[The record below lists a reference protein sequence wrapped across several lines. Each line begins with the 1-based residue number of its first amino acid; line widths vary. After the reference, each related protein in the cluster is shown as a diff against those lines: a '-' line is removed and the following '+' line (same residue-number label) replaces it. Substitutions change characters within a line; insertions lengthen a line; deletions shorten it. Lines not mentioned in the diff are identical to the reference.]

1 MRLTIIL
8 ARFDKIKPFFRFL
21 KINNRMTDPQPGQ
34 TRGEVS
40 KTMIRTDLA
49 LEAHAL
55 WRESAGETTE
65 LPGVRA
71 RQWQEDGLTLD
82 LVEILDRRGREALGK
97 PEGRY
102 VTVSFADSQLRGQAE
117 TAARVLGQQLAA
129 LLPAG
134 WRSALVV
141 GLGNVAVTPDAV
153 GPLAVRSVLVT
164 RHLRQHAA
172 PLFGALRDVCA
183 LTPGVLAST
192 GVESAEIVQAVT
204 QRVRPDVVVVV
215 DALAAWEAARLC
227 RTIQLSDAGIV
238 PGSGIANHRTAF
250 DQQTLGVPVVA
261 VGVPTVVDAATLARD
276 LGGTAAETGLIVTP
290 ADIDASV
297 AAVSRV
303 VGWGIDLALQ
313 PTLTVEDLPN
323 YGL

>member
-1 MRLTIIL
+1 M
-8 ARFDKIKPFFRFL
+8 P
-21 KINNRMTDPQPGQ
+21 DPQLGQ

-40 KTMIRTDLA
+40 KIMIRTDLA

-55 WRESAGETTE
+55 WRESAGETTK

-102 VTVSFADSQLRGQAE
+102 VTVSFADSQLRGQME
-117 TAARVLGQQLAA
+117 TAAQVLGQQLAA

-141 GLGNVAVTPDAV
+141 GLGNAAVTPDAV

-204 QRVRPDVVVVV
+204 QRVRPDVVVVI
-215 DALAAWEAARLC
+215 DALAAREAARLC

-276 LGGTAAETGLIVTP
+276 LCGTAVKTGLIVTP

-313 PTLTVEDLPN
+313 PSLTVEDLLD

>member
-1 MRLTIIL
+1 MDNEDR
-8 ARFDKIKPFFRFL
+8 
-21 KINNRMTDPQPGQ
+21 GQ

-40 KTMIRTDLA
+40 RKMIRTDLA

-71 RQWQEDGLTLD
+71 RQWQENGLTLD
-82 LVEILDRRGREALGK
+82 LVEILDHRGREALGK

-102 VTVSFADSQLRGQAE
+102 VTVSFADSQLRGQTE
-117 TAARVLGQQLAA
+117 TAAQVLGRQLAA

-141 GLGNVAVTPDAV
+141 GLGNAAVTPDAV

-204 QRVRPDVVVVV
+204 QRVQPDVVVVV

-250 DQQTLGVPVVA
+250 DRQTLGVPVVA
-261 VGVPTVVDAATLARD
+261 VGVPTVVDAGTLTRD
-276 LGGTAAETGLIVTP
+276 LCGTAAQTGLIVTP

-303 VGWGIDLALQ
+303 VGLGIDLALQ
-313 PTLTVEDLPN
+313 PTMTTEDLAA
-323 YGL
+323 YGV